1 MRKLVTA
8 TSDDTAAFLLP
19 DERGQLTQLILVS
32 AASFVVWSGFG
43 AILPYLTVFLNE
55 QAHASYAL
63 ISYITAAYFMS
74 TFVFSSLLGRISDTI
89 GRKPMIVLGTSL
101 YAVAS
106 LLFVTTT
113 HAEWFILFRFLE
125 GLGAAAV
132 GPAGQAFVADITTEQ
147 NRSRAYGWLT
157 TAQFGGLVAGPAIA
171 LPLYA
176 LGGGQG
182 KWAFY
187 TIFLFGS
194 ALSAAMAVVLLLAI
208 KEPPATAQRRQNLA
222 REHSLR
228 AETTQEKRWAAQRL
242 VLALA
247 KPFQSAGRVLNQYRR
262 LVTPAILAFIIVAA
276 TGNFAMGVWDVLWSL
291 YLVHLGASVEFVG
304 WTWIAFSVPMLFSW
318 VGGRIADRGNRFL
331 LMFSGYAISAAAW
344 VVYGTTSN
352 LTVFI
357 VFSVIEGTAIAYS
370 FPAKQAFLVQVS
382 PRQWLGSIQGL
393 ESTSMQLAALIGTF
407 SAPWFYAVIGGK
419 VIALA
424 GVISM
429 IGLVIAAPTLQREWK
444 RIKSLRPPAGE
455 WPQAALNGQQYQAAS
470 DRRQAASD
478 ELQEASDE
486 PQAAPITPADER
498 LAETMRHDSTDRR

>member
-1 MRKLVTA
+1 VTIP
-8 TSDDTAAFLLP
+8 TDKSVRLP
-19 DERGQLTQLILVS
+19 PPDGHGQLTQLIPVS

-55 QAHASYAL
+55 EAHASYAL
-63 ISYITAAYFMS
+63 ISYITAAYFVS
-74 TFVFSSLLGRISDTI
+74 TFFFSSVLGRLSDTI
-89 GRKPMIVLGTSL
+89 GRKPMMVIGTSL
-101 YAVAS
+101 YAVAT

-132 GPAGQAFVADITTEQ
+132 GPAGQAFVADITTEK

-157 TAQFGGLVAGPAIA
+157 TAQFGGLVAGPAMA
-171 LPLYA
+171 LPLYS

-208 KEPPATAQRRQNLA
+208 KEPKATARRRHELA
-222 REHSLR
+222 REREERETVLEARRSPVRSLV
-228 AETTQEKRWAAQRL
+228 TVPL
-242 VLALA
+242 
-247 KPFQSAGRVLNQYRR
+247 KPFGAVGNLLGQYRR
-262 LVTPAILAFIIVAA
+262 IVTAPILAFIVVAS

-291 YLVHLGASVEFVG
+291 YLVHLGASIEFVG

-331 LMFSGYAISAAAW
+331 LMFSGYAISAVAW

-357 VFSVIEGTAIAYS
+357 VFSVIEGTAVAYS
-370 FPAKQAFLVQVS
+370 FPAKQTFLVQVS
-382 PRQWLGSIQGL
+382 PRRWLGSIQGL
-393 ESTSMQLAALIGTF
+393 ESTSMQFAALIGTF
-407 SAPWFYAVIGGK
+407 SAPWFYALIGGK

-424 GVISM
+424 GLISLA
-429 IGLVIAAPTLQREWK
+429 GLAIAAPILRREWA
-444 RIKSLRPPAGE
+444 RIKSSEAVPSSTEVETAKVETAKVLTS
-455 WPQAALNGQQYQAAS
+455 QA
-470 DRRQAASD
+470 D
-478 ELQEASDE
+478 
-486 PQAAPITPADER
+486 PTAPDG
-498 LAETMRHDSTDRR
+498 S